1 MAVSESEAKPAA
13 GGPPA
18 DAQHHRALLLVI
30 DAGRTLLENGGEV
43 FRVQQTMQIMA
54 KSLGIGEFNVYVLAN
69 GIFVSSRG
77 RSEIRHVPA
86 TAIHLGRVE
95 AVNEL
100 SRELAAGKLDL
111 EGAEARL
118 AEIRA
123 LPTRRALTLAAASAA
138 GSACFAWLFGGF
150 FAEAAVAL
158 LAGTAESLLSQL
170 CRRRGLSRIFTD
182 ILAAAAGTAVALF
195 CRGMF
200 LPALDADTAIIGALM
215 VLTPGVALTMGV
227 RDIINGDYLSGAIR
241 LLDALLVAGCLAC
254 GVGLAYTL
262 ARTVWGVTL

>member
-1 MAVSESEAKPAA
+1 MDVSARPR
-13 GGPPA
+13 A
-18 DAQHHRALLLVI
+18 DAAPDAARERRALLLVV
-30 DAGRTLLENGGEV
+30 DAGSTLLENGGEV
-43 FRVQQTMQIMA
+43 FRVQQTMEIMA
-54 KSLGIGEFNVYVLAN
+54 ANLGIADFHVYVLAN
-69 GIFVSSRG
+69 GIFVSADG
-77 RSEIRHVPA
+77 QNEIRHVPA

-100 SRELAAGKLDL
+100 SREIAAGTLDLAGAETRLAA
-111 EGAEARL
+111 
-118 AEIRA
+118 IRA

-150 FAEAAVAL
+150 LAEAAVAL

-170 CRRRGLSRIFTD
+170 CSRRRISRIFSD

-195 CRGMF
+195 FRAAL
-200 LPALDADTAIIGALM
+200 LPGLDADKAIIGALM

-241 LLDALLVAGCLAC
+241 LLNALLVAGCLAC
-254 GVGLAYTL
+254 GVAISYTL
-262 ARTVWGVTL
+262 ARLLWGVAL